1 MAHVLGR
8 RRHRVT
14 AVSTGRDAVAA
25 AAGRA
30 FDLILM
36 DVQMPG
42 MDGFEATAAIRAHEL
57 GTGRRTP
64 IVALTAHTM
73 AADRDRCLA
82 AGMDAFV
89 AKPLRPVTLLAAID
103 TLVPP
108 GAAAGA
114 TAVPAPPS
122 APSSR
127 AEADERVDLASL
139 LDAFGHDRP
148 LIDETIAVFL
158 ADLPAL
164 RAALAAA
171 VAAGEAGA
179 IARAAHSL
187 KGAVGLFSTGAA
199 YQAARALEEEA
210 RAGVVTGA
218 ASHSDTLA
226 RTLAGLAEALRSLR
240 REPGASSP

>member
-1 MAHVLGR
+1 M
-8 RRHRVT
+8 
-14 AVSTGRDAVAA
+14 
-25 AAGRA
+25 
-30 FDLILM
+30 
-36 DVQMPG
+36 
-42 MDGFEATAAIRAHEL
+42 
-57 GTGRRTP
+57 
-64 IVALTAHTM
+64 
-73 AADRDRCLA
+73 
-82 AGMDAFV
+82 
-89 AKPLRPVTLLAAID
+89 
-103 TLVPP
+103 PP

-226 RTLAGLAEALRSLR
+226 RTLAGLTEALRSLR

>member
-1 MAHVLGR
+1 MK
-8 RRHRVT
+8 
-14 AVSTGRDAVAA
+14 
-25 AAGRA
+25 
-30 FDLILM
+30 
-36 DVQMPG
+36 
-42 MDGFEATAAIRAHEL
+42 
-57 GTGRRTP
+57 
-64 IVALTAHTM
+64 ALTAHTM

-82 AGMDAFV
+82 AAMDAFV

-226 RTLAGLAEALRSLR
+226 RWRVLPRLCGPCGANPARPRRSAACRFASRNAARPAHGSGRRAVARSTSDTLASTFDTSKSSCVLASVQFFASAASVT
-240 REPGASSP
+240 PGRLMAA